1 MSHWY
6 TKNGKAMHKVPGKT
20 VAERDT
26 TITDAR
32 KMGLLPSVSGITKV
46 WANQGLDRW
55 KQNATI
61 EATLNYCRADWT
73 GDWST
78 FKQNEE
84 DRFYGEIRARADD
97 GMNAASSLGVKIHAA
112 IEAELTETDWD
123 FSEIVELSD
132 GRSVALMDLV
142 YPAINKVRE
151 LGIIAVENE
160 KIVTCI
166 KHGYAGQMDMAY
178 AQKETVGVLDFK
190 STKTK
195 PGKKIDVRQ
204 GQSMQ
209 IAAYH
214 YAYWGAL
221 DKPHFQS
228 NHQGINLYISTTE
241 VGRVDVVTYDH
252 DELAKQWEGFLA
264 CLTLWRLQ
272 NNYDPRTKEVV

>member
-6 TKNGKAMHKVPGKT
+6 TKNGQAMHKVPGKT

-32 KMGLLPSVSGITKV
+32 KLDLLPSVSGITKV
-46 WANQGLDRW
+46 WANLGLDRW

-61 EATLNYCRADWT
+61 DATLTYCRADWT
-73 GDWST
+73 GDWSL
-78 FKQNEE
+78 FKAHEE
-84 DRFYGEIRARADD
+84 DHFYGEIRSMADK
-97 GMNAASSLGVKIHAA
+97 GMNAASDLGVKIHAA
-112 IEAELTETDWD
+112 IEAELTGGKWNPTEL
-123 FSEIVELSD
+123 VELSD
-132 GRSVALMDLV
+132 GRSVTLMELV
-142 YPAINKVRE
+142 HPAINKVRE
-151 LGIIAVENE
+151 LGVIPVENE
-160 KIVTCI
+160 KIITCP

-214 YAYWGAL
+214 YAYWGVA
-221 DKPHFQS
+221 DKPHFQG

-241 VGRVDVVTYDH
+241 IGRVDIITYDNA
-252 DELAKQWEGFLA
+252 ELAKQWEGFLA

>member
-6 TKNGKAMHKVPGKT
+6 TKNGQAMHKVPGKT

-46 WANQGLDRW
+46 WANLGLDRW

-61 EATLNYCRADWT
+61 DATLNYCRDDWT
-73 GDWST
+73 GDWS
-78 FKQNEE
+78 KVKASE
-84 DRFYGEIRARADD
+84 DDHFYGEVRARADAS
-97 GMNAASSLGVKIHAA
+97 MNAASDLGVKIHAA
-112 IEAELTETDWD
+112 IEASLTSSTWFPNEEVQLWDGRWVEMRELVNPALDKLR
-123 FSEIVELSD
+123 ELS
-132 GRSVALMDLV
+132 
-142 YPAINKVRE
+142 ITT
-151 LGIIAVENE
+151 VESE
-160 KIVTCI
+160 KIITCLS
-166 KHGYAGQMDMAY
+166 HGYAGQMDMAFTQGEI
-178 AQKETVGVLDFK
+178 AGVLDFK

-214 YAYWGAL
+214 YAYWGVA
-221 DKPHFQS
+221 DKPHFTP
-228 NHQGINLYISTTE
+228 NHKGINLYISTTE
-241 VGRVDVVTYDH
+241 IGRVDIVTYDH
-252 DELAKQWEGFLA
+252 EELAKQWQGFLA

>member
-6 TKNGKAMHKVPGKT
+6 TKNGQAMHKVPGKT

-46 WANQGLDRW
+46 WANPGLDRW
-55 KQNATI
+55 KQTATI
-61 EATLNYCRADWT
+61 DATLNYCRDDWT
-73 GDWST
+73 GDWAT
-78 FKQNEE
+78 FKAHEN
-84 DRFYGEIRARADD
+84 DAFYGEVCARAND
-97 GMNAASSLGVKIHAA
+97 GMNAASDLGVRIHAA
-112 IEAELTETDWD
+112 IEASLTGSPWVP
-123 FSEIVELSD
+123 SEQVQLSD
-132 GRSVALMDLV
+132 GKWIEICKLVDPALDK
-142 YPAINKVRE
+142 IRE
-151 LGIIAVENE
+151 LGIVAVANE
-160 KIVTCI
+160 QIITCL

-178 AQKETVGVLDFK
+178 AHKEIVGVLDFK

-214 YAYWGAL
+214 YAYWGVA

-241 VGRVDVVTYDH
+241 IGRVDVVTYDH
-252 DELAKQWEGFLA
+252 AELARQWEGFLS

>member
-78 FKQNEE
+78 FKQHEE
-84 DRFYGEIRARADD
+84 DHFYGEIRARADD

-160 KIVTCI
+160 KIVTCL

-214 YAYWGAL
+214 YAYWGTL
-221 DKPHFQS
+221 DKPHFQI

>member
-6 TKNGKAMHKVPGKT
+6 TKSGQAMHKVPGKT

-46 WANQGLDRW
+46 WANPGLDRW
-55 KQNATI
+55 KQTATI
-61 EATLNYCRADWT
+61 DATLNHCRDDWT
-73 GDWST
+73 GDWAT
-78 FKQNEE
+78 FKPHENDE
-84 DRFYGEIRARADD
+84 FYGEVCARAND
-97 GMNAASSLGVKIHAA
+97 GMNAASDLGVRIHAA
-112 IEAELTETDWD
+112 IEANLTNSPWIPKELVQLSSGKWI
-123 FSEIVELSD
+123 EI
-132 GRSVALMDLV
+132 
-142 YPAINKVRE
+142 RE
-151 LGIIAVENE
+151 LVDPALDKLGDLFLTPVESE
-160 KIVTCI
+160 KIIVCPS
-166 KHGYAGQMDMAY
+166 HGYAGQMDMAFTQGEI
-178 AQKETVGVLDFK
+178 AGVLDFK

-214 YAYWGAL
+214 YAYWGM
-221 DKPHFQS
+221 DEKPHFTP
-228 NHQGINLYISTTE
+228 NHKGINLYISTTE
-241 VGRVDVVTYDH
+241 IGRVDVVTYDH
-252 DELAKQWEGFLA
+252 EELAKQWQGFLA

>member
-78 FKQNEE
+78 FKQHEE
-84 DRFYGEIRARADD
+84 DHFYGEIRARADD

-214 YAYWGAL
+214 YAYWGTL